1 MVGFPY
7 NTTQQRGFHLFAVD
21 CTPEPRIFSPTLED
35 RSYVYAPNA
44 VCGNKPVTVGHK
56 YSIAAYLPEKPNA
69 NTPPWLI
76 PLACTRIDTTQHA
89 ELAGME
95 QISACI
101 KSRSEFKNQ
110 LSVSLGDTAYNNPLC
125 LGIAKN
131 NVNQV
136 HVSRS
141 RNNKKFFYPYNP
153 SEITETKK
161 RGRPKAY
168 GDTHQLNDP
177 ATWHAPD
184 ESIEFSQM
192 SARGKLHI
200 IKIDCWN
207 EVIMR
212 GKKDTK
218 LSDYPLRLLRVQ
230 VFKASG
236 ELLFKRPLWL
246 TAAGKRRMEL
256 SLSDIFLSYRQRFDI
271 EIYQPYCLH
280 KYKISFN
287 QCVTL
292 QKPTIAAVDFSNRLT
307 A

>member
-1 MVGFPY
+1 M
-7 NTTQQRGFHLFAVD
+7 
-21 CTPEPRIFSPTLED
+21 
-35 RSYVYAPNA
+35 
-44 VCGNKPVTVGHK
+44 
-56 YSIAAYLPEKPNA
+56 
-69 NTPPWLI
+69 
-76 PLACTRIDTTQHA
+76 
-89 ELAGME
+89 
-95 QISACI
+95 
-101 KSRSEFKNQ
+101 
-110 LSVSLGDTAYNNPLC
+110 
-125 LGIAKN
+125 
-131 NVNQV
+131 
-136 HVSRS
+136 SRS
-141 RNNKKFFYPYNP
+141 RNNKKFFYPYSP

-177 ATWHAPD
+177 ATSHAPD

-192 SARGKLHI
+192 SARGKLRI

-212 GKKDTK
+212 GKKGTK

-271 EIYQPYCLH
+271 EH
-280 KYKISFN
+280 FFRFGK
-287 QCVTL
+287 
-292 QKPTIAAVDFSNRLT
+292 NRLLMDEIQT
-307 A
+307 PDVQHEESWWQTVGFIF

>member
-7 NTTQQRGFHLFAVD
+7 NTTQQRGFHLFTVD

-35 RSYVYAPNA
+35 RSYVYAP
-44 VCGNKPVTVGHK
+44 
-56 YSIAAYLPEKPNA
+56 
-69 NTPPWLI
+69 
-76 PLACTRIDTTQHA
+76 D
-89 ELAGME
+89 
-95 QISACI
+95 
-101 KSRSEFKNQ
+101 
-110 LSVSLGDTAYNNPLC
+110 
-125 LGIAKN
+125 
-131 NVNQV
+131 
-136 HVSRS
+136 RS
-141 RNNKKFFYPYNP
+141 RNNKKFFYPYSP
-153 SEITETKK
+153 GEITDTKK
-161 RGRPKAY
+161 SGRPKAY
-168 GDTHQLNDP
+168 GDTHQLNNP

-246 TAAGKRRMEL
+246 TAAGKRCMEL
-256 SLSDIFLSYRQRFDI
+256 SLSDIFLSYRQR
-271 EIYQPYCLH
+271 
-280 KYKISFN
+280 
-287 QCVTL
+287 
-292 QKPTIAAVDFSNRLT
+292 
-307 A
+307 